1 MEQSGAKNHIKSTKV
16 VKIQLVAKRKDVKT
30 VYFNFTYNHTL
41 DAKNRLFIP
50 AKFRDKLGDEFVIFK
65 GPEKCLYVYDK
76 ETFEQVSRQFINHPN
91 RKVQRSFFGQV
102 ADMSADK
109 QGRVTLFADQIEHAG
124 LKKDAVIVG
133 AGQRIEIWAAEEY
146 DDATIPMSQLD
157 DIDEFIF

>member
-1 MEQSGAKNHIKSTKV
+1 MESGAKFHFEFTKV
-16 VKIQLVAKRKDVKT
+16 VNFRHEFLRKDMKT

-50 AKFRDKLGDEFVIFK
+50 AKFREQLGEEFVIFK

-76 ETFEQVSRQFINHPN
+76 ATFEEVSRQFVNHPN
-91 RKVQRSFFGQV
+91 RKVQRSFFSQV

-109 QGRVTLFADQIEHAG
+109 QGRVTLSADQVEHAA
-124 LKKDAVIVG
+124 LVKDAVIIG
-133 AGQRIEIWAAEEY
+133 AGQRIEIWAAEEFS
-146 DDATIPMSQLD
+146 DATISMSQLD

>member
-1 MEQSGAKNHIKSTKV
+1 M
-16 VKIQLVAKRKDVKT
+16 KT

-50 AKFRDKLGDEFVIFK
+50 AKFRELLGEEFVIFK

-91 RKVQRSFFGQV
+91 RKVQRSFFSQV
-102 ADMSADK
+102 ADTALDK
-109 QGRVTLFADQIEHAG
+109 QGRVTLSADQLEHAN
-124 LKKDAVIVG
+124 LVKDAVIIG
-133 AGQRIEIWAAEEY
+133 AGQRIEIWAAEEFA
-146 DDATIPMSQLD
+146 DATVSMSQLD